1 MRWNAEYVVLS
12 IAIIGT
18 TITPWMQFYLQSS
31 IAEKGIKKEQ
41 YKASRLD
48 VIIGCFITDIV
59 SFFIIVT
66 CGALLFPHGIRINE
80 ASEAALALKPLAGE
94 YAYLVF
100 SVCLANASLLGAIIV
115 PLATAYY
122 VCEAMGWE
130 AGINKTFK
138 EAPQFMG
145 IYTMTIALASLVI
158 LIPGAP
164 LVFLMVLSAVINGL
178 LLPFVLVFALL
189 LVNNRK
195 LMGEYTNS
203 RTYNYISWATVIT
216 IIILTSF
223 LVVSTFMPL
232 NG

>member
-1 MRWNAEYVVLS
+1 
-12 IAIIGT
+12 
-18 TITPWMQFYLQSS
+18 
-31 IAEKGIKKEQ
+31 
-41 YKASRLD
+41 
-48 VIIGCFITDIV
+48 
-59 SFFIIVT
+59 
-66 CGALLFPHGIRINE
+66 
-80 ASEAALALKPLAGE
+80 
-94 YAYLVF
+94 
-100 SVCLANASLLGAIIV
+100 
-115 PLATAYY
+115 
-122 VCEAMGWE
+122 MGWE

-138 EAPQFMG
+138 EAPQFMW

-189 LVNNRK
+189 LVNNKK

-203 RTYNYISWATVIT
+203 RTYNYISWATVVT

-223 LVVSTFMPL
+223 LVVTTFIPL